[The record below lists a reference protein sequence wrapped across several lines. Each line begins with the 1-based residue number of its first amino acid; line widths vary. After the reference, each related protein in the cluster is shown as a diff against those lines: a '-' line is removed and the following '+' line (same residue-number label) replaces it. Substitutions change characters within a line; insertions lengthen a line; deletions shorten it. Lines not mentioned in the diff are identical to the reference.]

1 MLINAYYRNDF
12 SYSVES
18 GGITNRDAV
27 MVSMKVDTGSP
38 YTIISLETRYPGL
51 SDEKVKEFREKISK
65 TKVKSITPKSASG
78 QEIVCYPIVLDK
90 VSLDGTELEKFP
102 LYLATNIERK
112 LSLIGLDFL
121 NCCELKRERES
132 DVFTMDLGD
141 VKEYRDAFQKRH
153 NDNVLDISILE
164 EAEQDWNEG

>member
-1 MLINAYYRNDF
+1 MSTSL
-12 SYSVES
+12 
-18 GGITNRDAV
+18 
-27 MVSMKVDTGSP
+27 TG
-38 YTIISLETRYPGL
+38 L
-51 SDEKVKEFREKISK
+51 DE
-65 TKVKSITPKSASG
+65 ITPKSASG

-102 LYLATNIERK
+102 LYFATNIERK
-112 LSLIGLDFL
+112 HSLIGLDFL